1 MWSVHSQHA
10 SLKPQVRKGL
20 AIPLEMSVLL
30 ITTYCLKT
38 ICVCFSSLSCSPLPL
53 PDFVRLAGARVIR
66 TVPENTVIALSK
78 RNVVSALLLS
88 SPRIEWAGKMLAR
101 DKLSSQLLLDLGKE
115 AETRANFL
123 VGHFVITCAIADK
136 RSTQYRERTIDGL
149 GEIMQNILVLAK
161 ENNMSIDRISLY
173 NKRDQQLLGEFS
185 QSLPIDAKLKTL
197 HWLSKY
203 CEIAFIDISRYAV
216 SALAPQAL
224 RKGGRSQMR
233 RL

>member
-1 MWSVHSQHA
+1 MYYRIINNIKSGVDMCLFFIAFLQPTPA
-10 SLKPQVRKGL
+10 SL
-20 AIPLEMSVLL
+20 
-30 ITTYCLKT
+30 
-38 ICVCFSSLSCSPLPL
+38 
-53 PDFVRLAGARVIR
+53 DFVRLAGARVIR

-136 RSTQYRERTIDGL
+136 RSTHRERTIDGL

-185 QSLPIDAKLKTL
+185 QSLQLMQ
-197 HWLSKY
+197 S
-203 CEIAFIDISRYAV
+203 
-216 SALAPQAL
+216 
-224 RKGGRSQMR
+224 
-233 RL
+233 